1 MYSIGYVV
9 SNIVI
14 LCLVTDGYYI
24 YGGDQF
30 IMCVNAEPLCCIPET
45 DIQVCQLYVNCV
57 TIKKIFLK
65 ERHFEPKFLYKIS
78 YKGK

>member
-30 IMCVNAEPLCCIPET
+30 IMCVNVEPLLYTWNWYTGMSI
-45 DIQVCQLYVNCV
+45 VCQLCYN
-57 TIKKIFLK
+57 
-65 ERHFEPKFLYKIS
+65 
-78 YKGK
+78 